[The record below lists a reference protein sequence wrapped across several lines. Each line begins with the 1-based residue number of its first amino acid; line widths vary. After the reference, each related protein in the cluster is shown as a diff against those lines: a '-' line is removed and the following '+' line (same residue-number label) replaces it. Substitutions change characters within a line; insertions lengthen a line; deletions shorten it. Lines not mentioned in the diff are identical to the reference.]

1 MFYSLFQVSTD
12 TFGRFVRLPLCPCEM
27 VLQCV
32 SNLIFHFIL
41 LVIQLNL
48 NVQCIS
54 LRQVKSIRSLASLI
68 SAVYVECE
76 IQSLDGMFLC
86 ICYKMFTVAL
96 LCVHRPMYSTSC

>member
-12 TFGRFVRLPLCPCEM
+12 SFGRFVRLPPCPCEM

-41 LVIQLNL
+41 LVIQPYL
-48 NVQCIS
+48 NVQSIS
-54 LRQVKSIRSLASLI
+54 MRQVKSIRPLASLI
-68 SAVYVECE
+68 SAIYVKCE

-86 ICYKMFTVAL
+86 ICYKLFTVAL
-96 LCVHRPMYSTSC
+96 LCVHRPIYSSSC

>member
-1 MFYSLFQVSTD
+1 MFHSLFQVSTD
-12 TFGRFVRLPLCPCEM
+12 SFGRFVRLPVCPCEM

-41 LVIQLNL
+41 FVIQLNL

-68 SAVYVECE
+68 SAIYVEFE
-76 IQSLDGMFLC
+76 IQSLDGMFLR
-86 ICYKMFTVAL
+86 ICCKLFTAAL
-96 LCVHRPMYSTSC
+96 LCVHRPMCSSSC